1 MRMRALGRL
10 IRWTRR
16 SWVSCR
22 VSLESGLCFASFVG
36 LSGRV
41 VVPVGEVDRDRDR
54 DRRLRELCPSL
65 SIPGC

>member
-16 SWVSCR
+16 SWVSYR
-22 VSLESGLCFASFVG
+22 VSLGLGCVLRRFVVLAG
-36 LSGRV
+36 EV